1 MKLKISIFSLA
12 VAICFST
19 AMVVCAENETSKK
32 SDKAKAEV
40 KTAES
45 VKKGPVAVAP
55 EPKYEFKSAMDS
67 AEVVHSFVLQNK
79 GDATLLVKKVK
90 TG

>member
-19 AMVVCAENETSKK
+19 AMVVCAENETAKE
-32 SDKAKAEV
+32 SDKAKV

-45 VKKGPVAVAP
+45 VKKGPVALAP
-55 EPKYEFKSAMDS
+55 EPNYEFKSAMDS
-67 AEVVHSFVLQNK
+67 AEVIHDFVLQNK
-79 GDATLLVKKVK
+79 GDETLIVKKVK